1 MILALPFGVAV
12 GLSMGA
18 LGAGGSL
25 LAIPVLVHVAGLDVH
40 AATTASLLV
49 VGAGAV
55 VGTIPHSRA
64 GVVRLHAGVVFAV
77 IGSVGAV
84 AGSWLNQ
91 RASEA
96 SLAVGFSLLA
106 VTMAALLAR
115 RTAVGR
121 IAADET
127 SDHHLSWPRVVILA
141 TAVGLLTGL
150 FGVGGGF
157 MIVPALVLALGLSMR
172 EAVGTSLVVI
182 AINAAVAMA
191 ARYPSLDIDWAV
203 VGPFA
208 GAGIVGVVLGSII
221 ARRSAPARLGYALA
235 GLLVVVA
242 GVMGLPAAT
251 DLAGR

>member
-1 MILALPFGVAV
+1 MILALPFGIAI

-25 LAIPVLVHVAGLDVH
+25 LAIPVLVYVGGLDVH

-49 VGAGAV
+49 VGTGAL
-55 VGTIPHSRA
+55 VGAIPHSRA
-64 GVVRLHAGVVFAV
+64 GVVRLHTGVVFAV
-77 IGSVGAV
+77 IGSAGAV

-96 SLAVGFSLLA
+96 ALAIGFSLLA

-121 IAADET
+121 IGADGRTDEPQPW
-127 SDHHLSWPRVVILA
+127 LRVIFLA
-141 TAVGLLTGL
+141 SGVGLLTGL

-208 GAGIVGVVLGSII
+208 GAGIVGVVLGSVI

-242 GVMGLPAAT
+242 GVMGLPAAA
-251 DLAGR
+251 DLTGR